1 MQAEIPLPVTF
12 NPYKHHFR
20 FLLDEVK
27 CWNTPEQINEKLLP
41 IGNNLT
47 DFYLGELSVSTICNE
62 CKAYFEKQKIGEQST
77 FSKWMGKSAW
87 KKISLSDDS
96 DWLIKMGDQK
106 ERYIHLHPAKFSKHT
121 IRVRATTL
129 KTVLALV
136 ATSTAKSES
145 AGTNLL
151 AVNKVRTQIL
161 GLSPVKSLHAA
172 NSGILRLWNLFEG
185 GDKTEFHP

>member
-1 MQAEIPLPVTF
+1 MQAEIPPPITF
-12 NPYKHHFR
+12 NPYKHHFH
-20 FLLDEVK
+20 FLLDEIK
-27 CWNTPEQINEKLLP
+27 DWNTPEQINGKLLP

-62 CKAYFEKQKIGEQST
+62 CKAHFEQLRITNKAAFKA
-77 FSKWMGKSAW
+77 WLGKSAW
-87 KKISLSDDS
+87 KKINLSDDS

-106 ERYIHLHPAKFSKHT
+106 DRYIHLHPAKFSKHT

-145 AGTNLL
+145 AAANLL
-151 AVNKVRTQIL
+151 AVNKIRTEIL
-161 GLSPVKSLHAA
+161 GLSPVKSLYPA
-172 NSGILRLWNLFEG
+172 NLGILRLWNLFEG

>member
-1 MQAEIPLPVTF
+1 MQAEIPPPITF

-27 CWNTPEQINEKLLP
+27 TWNTPEQINEKLLS

-47 DFYLGELSVSTICNE
+47 DFYLGELSVSNICNE
-62 CKAYFEKQKIGEQST
+62 CKAYFEKQNIRDQCT
-77 FSKWMGKSAW
+77 FCAWLGKSDW

-96 DWLIKMGDQK
+96 DWLIKKGDQE

-136 ATSTAKSES
+136 AASTTKSKS
-145 AGTNLL
+145 AGRNLL
-151 AVNKVRTQIL
+151 AVNKIRTKIL
-161 GLSPVKSLHAA
+161 GLSPVKSLYPA

-185 GDKTEFHP
+185 SDTTEFQP